1 MRTTCDGPRVALVYD
16 MRADSAAKGDTMAKL
31 LTVQTSKIDISDIV
45 AQVMAG
51 ESIADDLDNAIEFGG
66 ILGGLVERIDGP
78 LVEGIGA
85 LLEEAIQT
93 AMAAATEVAADASA
107 D

>member
-1 MRTTCDGPRVALVYD
+1 
-16 MRADSAAKGDTMAKL
+16 MAKV
-31 LTVQTSKIDISDIV
+31 LTVKTNKIDISDIV

-51 ESIADDLDNAIEFGG
+51 ESIADDIDAAIEFGG

-85 LLEEAIQT
+85 LLEEAIEEAIQKT
-93 AMAAATEVAADASA
+93 QAAADADASA